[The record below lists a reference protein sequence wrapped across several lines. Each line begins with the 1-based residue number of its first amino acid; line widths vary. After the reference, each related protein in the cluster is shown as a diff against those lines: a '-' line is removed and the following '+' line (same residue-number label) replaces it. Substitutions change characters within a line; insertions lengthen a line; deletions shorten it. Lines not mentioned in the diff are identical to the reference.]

1 MSHHEVPE
9 REGEQMLSCA
19 GRLEGVWREKK
30 ESETYI
36 YVEDNSAVGQS
47 RDKAN

>member
-1 MSHHEVPE
+1 
-9 REGEQMLSCA
+9 MLSCA
-19 GRLEGVWREKK
+19 GRLEGFGWREKK